1 MANSLTLGERPVA
14 SPSSVAVPAWTPAAP
29 PLRVGGMAFGNG
41 VLTRSRHAWAWARS
55 DGTVLDGPVFSLL
68 DRSRWLRLPLVRS
81 LVALVEMLAFSIRL
95 QRRNGR
101 RPNLRLLAWL
111 ALWVVVSS
119 WLGSLAYQILGG
131 GLLGDM
137 VTQLASLLLGL
148 VCLQRGMGA
157 ELWRYH
163 GAEHKAVNAY
173 EQGAD
178 LDDLEA
184 VAAYS
189 RIHDR
194 CGSNLVAILLVLS
207 LVYLPL
213 SQRLPGGAFSALYW
227 LCAIAL
233 AFELFRLV
241 TRRPQLAGCR
251 VVLCPGKTLQRYL
264 TTREPQTQQ
273 LKVACRALRRVVA
286 LEDQGQV
293 AAPGLDPSVADGLA
307 EG

>member
-1 MANSLTLGERPVA
+1 
-14 SPSSVAVPAWTPAAP
+14 
-29 PLRVGGMAFGNG
+29 MAFGNG
-41 VLTRSRHAWAWARS
+41 VLMRSKHAWTWARS
-55 DGTVLDGPVFSLL
+55 DGTMLDGPVFSLL

-81 LVALVEMLAFSIRL
+81 LVALAEMLAFAIRL
-95 QRRNGR
+95 QRRNGIAR
-101 RPNLRLLAWL
+101 NLRLLGWL
-111 ALWVVVSS
+111 ALWVFASS
-119 WLGSLAYQILGG
+119 WLSSLVSALITNT
-131 GLLGDM
+131 LLAGF
-137 VTQLASLLLGL
+137 VSQVVSILLGL
-148 VCLQRGMGA
+148 LALQRGMGA
-157 ELWRYH
+157 EIWRYH

-173 EQGAD
+173 EARAD
-178 LDDLEA
+178 LGDLKA

-213 SQRLPGGAFSALYW
+213 SQRLPGGAFSALYS
-227 LCAIAL
+227 LGAIAL

-251 VVLCPGKTLQRYL
+251 VVLCPGKTLQRCL
-264 TTREPQTQQ
+264 TTREPQGEQ

-286 LEDQGQV
+286 LESQGQ
-293 AAPGLDPSVADGLA
+293 AAALGLTTSVADSLP